1 MNSRVWVNP
10 RQPQTLY
17 IAQML
22 MYFQGGFG
30 LVFGVL
36 GGRSLTVIGLLI
48 TVGKLVAAYGIANEM
63 RWAYR
68 LGVVI
73 AAVPLVL
80 TLLLTVTNGLAWLWA
95 DLIGLM
101 FDIALLA
108 LLLHPQS
115 RGYQRYWSA
124 RR

>member
-80 TLLLTVTNGLAWLWA
+80 TLLLTVTDGLAWLWA

-108 LLLHPQS
+108 LLLHPHS

>member
-80 TLLLTVTNGLAWLWA
+80 TLLLAVTDGLAWLWA

-108 LLLHPQS
+108 LLLHPHS

>member
-36 GGRSLTVIGLLI
+36 GGRSLTVVGLLI

-80 TLLLTVTNGLAWLWA
+80 TLLLTVTDGLAWLWA

-108 LLLHPQS
+108 LLLHPHS